1 MSERRSKAHV
11 LVDMLKV
18 IRDNGKARPT
28 HILYK
33 ANLSHKLMKQYL
45 EMLMANEFIMV
56 DADRGRICYK
66 ITKKGLR
73 FIEEFKKI
81 EKFSQ
86 AFGLPL

>member
-1 MSERRSKAHV
+1 MNGRRSKTHV
-11 LVDMLKV
+11 LVDILKV
-18 IRDNGKARPT
+18 VRDNGKARPT

-33 ANLSHKLMKQYL
+33 ANLSHKLMKQHL
-45 EMLMANEFIMV
+45 EMLMANEFIEQKDEHGKV
-56 DADRGRICYK
+56 YYK
-66 ITKKGLR
+66 ITKRGLT

>member
-1 MSERRSKAHV
+1 MGERRSKTHV

-18 IRDNGKARPT
+18 IRDNGKTRPT

-33 ANLSHKLMKQYL
+33 ANLSHKLMKQHL
-45 EMLMANEFIMV
+45 EMLMSNQFIEQSGEE
-56 DADRGRICYK
+56 GRVYYK
-66 ITKKGLR
+66 ITNKGLK
-73 FIEEFKKI
+73 FMEEFKKV